1 MLWRQVLLSPTEL
14 SLPFHLRI
22 PSSTIKKE
30 WKDCTIIL
38 NTRLLLSFRNSCLP
52 YFLTLLGV
60 LVIGFLHFFFFFSAS
75 FMIESVVR
83 WALCIFSAEP
93 LLSDGKNWSFH
104 CAEEVDCLCH
114 IYKSSDDD
122 FSLKILTVIK
132 F

>member
-38 NTRLLLSFRNSCLP
+38 NTRPLLSFRNSCLS

-60 LVIGFLHFFFFFSAS
+60 LVIGFLHFFPFFQLPLWLK
-75 FMIESVVR
+75 VLVR

-93 LLSDGKNWSFH
+93 FLSDGKNWSFH

-114 IYKSSDDD
+114 TYKSSDDD
-122 FSLKILTVIK
+122 FSLKVLTVIK